1 MSLDEVVSEVGGRI
15 VVVDDDDDVRRF
27 LTTLLDKSGHDPI
40 ACADGDALR
49 AVVGGA
55 NGDIDDVDV
64 VLLDIMMPRDNGL
77 DLLSMLRRE
86 HPTLPVIMLTASPDA
101 QSAIDALKAG
111 AYDYLLKPV
120 RREPLLLA
128 VRNAV
133 EKSRLR
139 RELRAHR
146 ALQPTLPAGMV
157 ARSPAMVQ
165 IVATAAQVA
174 HSAVPVLITGDSGSG
189 KEVVAHFVHER
200 SKRTGAFVAVNCAA
214 LPAEL
219 IDSELFGHEKGAF
232 TGADRR
238 RRGRF
243 EEAHGGTLFLDEI
256 AELPL
261 ALQPKLLRVLQER
274 EVLRVGGD
282 RVAVDVRV
290 VAATNV
296 DLEAAVK
303 AGRFRADLLYRLDVI
318 RLRLPPLL
326 ERVDDI
332 VPLASALLSR
342 FCREERRDVPA
353 LTAAARRR
361 LMRWRWP
368 GNVRELDNVVRRSLL
383 LLPLDATVLDAADIR
398 VEDGGFVDDA
408 SAHSTTLVEFEG
420 DDVRPWA
427 EAKDAAVLAF
437 EREYLMQ
444 LMRASSGNLTE
455 AGRRA
460 GVDRSNL
467 RRLLVRNGLSVDAFR
482 DS

>member
-1 MSLDEVVSEVGGRI
+1 MALDEILEVGGRI
-15 VVVDDDDDVRRF
+15 IVVDDDDDVRRL
-27 LTTLLDKSGHDPI
+27 LTTILDKSGHEPI
-40 ACADGDALR
+40 GCSDGEALR
-49 AVVGGA
+49 AVLDGA
-55 NGDIDDVDV
+55 DVDDVDA

-77 DLLSMLRRE
+77 DLLSMLRRDYAD
-86 HPTLPVIMLTASPDA
+86 LPVIMLTASPDA

-157 ARSPAMVQ
+157 ARSASMLQ
-165 IVATAAQVA
+165 IVATATQVA
-174 HSAVPVLITGDSGSG
+174 HSTVPVLITGDSGSG

-200 SKRTGAFVAVNCAA
+200 SRRTGAFVAVNCAA

-243 EEAHGGTLFLDEI
+243 EEAHGGTLFLDEL

-261 ALQPKLLRVLQER
+261 ALQPKLLRALQER
-274 EVLRVGGD
+274 EVVRVGGD

-318 RLRLPPLL
+318 RLRLPPLSD
-326 ERVDDI
+326 RADDV

-342 FCREERRDVPA
+342 FCREENRAVPA
-353 LTAAARRR
+353 VTAAARRR
-361 LMRWRWP
+361 LLQWRWP
-368 GNVRELDNVVRRSLL
+368 GNVRELDNVMRRSLL
-383 LLPLDATVLDAADIR
+383 LLPAENTVLDVNDIR
-398 VEDGGFVDDA
+398 LDDGGHVDVPVPLVLDDD
-408 SAHSTTLVEFEG
+408 TLP
-420 DDVRPWA
+420 PWA
-427 EAKDAAVLAF
+427 EAKDAAVAVF
-437 EREYLMQ
+437 ERDYLMRV
-444 LMRASSGNLTE
+444 LRAAAGNLTE

-467 RRLLVRNGLSVDAFR
+467 RRLLVKNGLSLDPFR
-482 DS
+482 E